1 MYLITLPKTKM
12 HVYVVLKVVRNV
24 LLQMEIYVK
33 NVMMATLYLLINNNV
48 CVILKIVPHATSKMV
63 LYVLNA

>member
-1 MYLITLPKTKM
+1 M

-33 NVMMATLYLLINNNV
+33 NVMMAILYLLTNNNV
-48 CVILKIVPHATSKMV
+48 CVILKIVTHVISKMV